1 MFIHSLAMVNVKS
14 HNPDLQ
20 INSPQLISFLQIIL
34 LLIIVSNT
42 FNFIQQKS
50 PTSVSG
56 EMKASGGCHR
66 FSKETIG
73 RRFSS
78 PPSRMKTDSN
88 LMRVYPFIIL
98 IIMNVTT

>member
-42 FNFIQQKS
+42 FNFIQQKP

-56 EMKASGGCHR
+56 EMKAYWYSIQCGFKPWLNKVKASGG
-66 FSKETIG
+66 
-73 RRFSS
+73 
-78 PPSRMKTDSN
+78 
-88 LMRVYPFIIL
+88 
-98 IIMNVTT
+98 